1 MFLPKIDSRTIEKY
15 IELEHKAGTSE
26 FAADCINEI
35 KKENPQLW
43 DIMGVMSIAIG
54 EPGRVAT
61 ILSYVLMTYKLLR
74 IQAEDDL
81 MERLFKE

>member
-15 IELEHKAGTSE
+15 IGKELEAGTSE
-26 FAADCINEI
+26 FATVCIEEM
-35 KKENPQLW
+35 KHENPQLW
-43 DIMGVMSIAIG
+43 EIMKLMAIAIG